1 MSSGQQDL
9 ARRVAE
15 LERRVEDLARK
26 HDQLVT
32 VIRDLIQQLPRDKGP
47 RGGGAGSV
55 AARTNT

>member
-47 RGGGAGSV
+47 RGGGAGL
-55 AARTNT
+55 